1 MTQSNVKIKIY
12 FTDFFGVNKSV
23 LENYGA
29 FNISLIND
37 LPLFIDPFLLFDSE
51 NSQYKSL
58 HESMIKY
65 IGFLKHKIQIKNGNF
80 SNNEIKAWFLF
91 QEVKQNWLGYSRVGN
106 SGRGLN
112 RTFANT
118 LIDSFTN
125 NLSDFENNDITQ
137 GLHPEKLCLIKDGTG
152 KDSVSDLTVNLIKKF
167 LLEYTQTFAKKYIS
181 RDKLKEF
188 RVEKVEFNYYTE
200 SWQAR
205 EYILPKFEEEYVLL
219 TPKNILTK
227 DESWINKKEM
237 IGDFSN
243 ICSSISNVELRA
255 KLEKY
260 FNDILPANYNAKDW
274 EKAVKQTIE
283 KFPEFIDYFIKIK
296 EIDGK
301 KAHIRSDL
309 KIRETQE
316 IFIGLVSNLVEALYH
331 HTNFYQLSY
340 ETLKDTYQRI
350 IFLKNII
357 ENKDEVKLS
366 YQNKLIKKESD
377 LQILFRLIW
386 FVRPFYVDND
396 IKIDLNPLGY
406 ENPQSSKGKML
417 VEFKLANNKKLK
429 QSLKNQIKKY
439 GKENLKSI
447 KVIIYSSFS
456 EYDKVNRILREL
468 NLKVGKN
475 IVLINAIPE

>member
-12 FTDFFGVNKSV
+12 FTDFFGVNKSE

-152 KDSVSDLTVNLIKKF
+152 KDSVSVLTVNLIKKF

-188 RVEKVEFNYYTE
+188 RVEKVELNYHTE
-200 SWQAR
+200 S
-205 EYILPKFEEEYVLL
+205 
-219 TPKNILTK
+219 
-227 DESWINKKEM
+227 
-237 IGDFSN
+237 
-243 ICSSISNVELRA
+243 
-255 KLEKY
+255 
-260 FNDILPANYNAKDW
+260 
-274 EKAVKQTIE
+274 
-283 KFPEFIDYFIKIK
+283 
-296 EIDGK
+296 
-301 KAHIRSDL
+301 
-309 KIRETQE
+309 
-316 IFIGLVSNLVEALYH
+316 
-331 HTNFYQLSY
+331 
-340 ETLKDTYQRI
+340 
-350 IFLKNII
+350 
-357 ENKDEVKLS
+357 
-366 YQNKLIKKESD
+366 
-377 LQILFRLIW
+377 
-386 FVRPFYVDND
+386 
-396 IKIDLNPLGY
+396 
-406 ENPQSSKGKML
+406 
-417 VEFKLANNKKLK
+417 
-429 QSLKNQIKKY
+429 
-439 GKENLKSI
+439 
-447 KVIIYSSFS
+447 
-456 EYDKVNRILREL
+456 
-468 NLKVGKN
+468 
-475 IVLINAIPE
+475 